1 MSTVTPIQKKK
12 ILYADFRKDL
22 LLNPV
27 SSDLARVT
35 NEEAVKDSILNLLL
49 TSRGERF
56 FKPNLGSDIMSSL
69 FENISPLTQITIEEI
84 VKDTIKNYEPRANV
98 ISVEVSANEDNN
110 EISLRITFNVINSE
124 TPITLTKIL
133 TRVR

>member
-1 MSTVTPIQKKK
+1 MEITPLQKKR

-35 NEEAVKDSILNLLL
+35 NEEAVKDSIVNLLL
-49 TSRGERF
+49 TNRGERF
-56 FKPNLGSDIMSSL
+56 FRPNLGSDIQTML
-69 FENISPLTQITIEEI
+69 FENVSPLTILSIEEM
-84 VKDTIKNYEPRANV
+84 VKSTISNYEPRANV
-98 ISVEVSANEDNN
+98 IDVNVKANEDYND
-110 EISLRITFNVINSE
+110 ITVTIVFNVVNSE
-124 TPITLTKIL
+124 TPITLTKTL

>member
-1 MSTVTPIQKKK
+1 MKITPLQKKR

-35 NEEAVKDSILNLLL
+35 NEEAVKDSIVNLLL
-49 TSRGERF
+49 TNRGERF
-56 FKPNLGSDIMSSL
+56 FRPNLGSDIQTML
-69 FENISPLTQITIEEI
+69 FENVSPLTILSIEEM
-84 VKDTIKNYEPRANV
+84 VKSTISNYEPRANV
-98 ISVEVSANEDNN
+98 IDVSVKANEDYND
-110 EISLRITFNVINSE
+110 ITVTIVFNVVNSE
-124 TPITLTKIL
+124 TPITLTKTL